1 MVRGRVRWRGQVCMN
16 RRRGTLRILRIGF
29 VALIVFGACNVARG
43 DPLETIERVKG
54 SVVAIG
60 TYERTRNPA
69 FLFRGTGFV
78 IGDGSLVATNAH
90 VLPTSLDGE
99 RRESLVAVLPG
110 LNITP
115 VQVRSGRVVAL
126 DRRNDLAILAI
137 EGARLAPLVLGESFR
152 VREGQTMYFT
162 GFPIGGVLGLLPAT
176 HRAMVAALTPI
187 AIPTSDVNQLDAQV
201 IRRLAS
207 GATSVMQLD
216 GTAYPGN
223 SGSPLYDPDS
233 GVIVGIV
240 NSVFVKGSRETA
252 LSQPSGISYALPV
265 QWLQDLLKTI
275 K

>member
-1 MVRGRVRWRGQVCMN
+1 MTGSAVIG
-16 RRRGTLRILRIGF
+16 RILMLGWAVLAF
-29 VALIVFGACNVARG
+29 LGVGDLAWG

-60 TYERTRNPA
+60 SYERTRNPT
-69 FLFRGTGFV
+69 FLFRGTGFIV
-78 IGDGSLVATNAH
+78 GDGGLVATNAH
-90 VLPTSLDGE
+90 VLPPALDGE

-110 LNITP
+110 VNITP
-115 VQVRSGRVVAL
+115 GQVRSGRVLAV
-126 DRRNDLAILAI
+126 DRRNDLAIIAI
-137 EGARLAPLVLGESFR
+137 DGPRLPPLVLAESFR

-187 AIPTSDVNQLDAQV
+187 AIPTSDAAQLDAQA
-201 IRRLAS
+201 IKRLAAGPS
-207 GATSVMQLD
+207 AVMQLD

-223 SGSPLYDPDS
+223 SGSPLYDPES
-233 GVIVGIV
+233 GAVVGIV

-252 LSQPSGISYALPV
+252 VSQPSGISYALPV
-265 QWLQDLLKTI
+265 QWLLDLLKTV